1 MATLLWV
8 VTGNEQN
15 DIHTLSHDIYIYTT
29 ETYHSNTPKMMNGT
43 GFGKEQCTHTD

>member
-15 DIHTLSHDIYIYTT
+15 DIHTLSHDIYIY
-29 ETYHSNTPKMMNGT
+29 YRNVPFQHSQDDEWDR
-43 GFGKEQCTHTD
+43 FW

>member
-15 DIHTLSHDIYIYTT
+15 DIHTLSHDIYIYILQKRTIPT
-29 ETYHSNTPKMMNGT
+29 LPR
-43 GFGKEQCTHTD
+43 